1 MTSKRRT
8 WGGGCGACTQRRPDG
23 DLSSPRSFAHFSHC
37 CIFWCVYIFIVSWLM
52 TYSRRLT
59 HATAE
64 QTWTDSVSSIL
75 PPLLTPH
82 DDDLQMQ
89 MAQSSRRL
97 ASRACHLADPLSQLC
112 AAFREPS
119 QQFCRRGQRASAV
132 QRLHATRARG
142 VLISILIGAGA
153 APCGIFNLDEI

>member
-1 MTSKRRT
+1 MHTETPGWRFILSPIP
-8 WGGGCGACTQRRPDG
+8 RP
-23 DLSSPRSFAHFSHC
+23 FFSLLHLLVRVH
-37 CIFWCVYIFIVSWLM
+37 IHISWLM

-64 QTWTDSVSSIL
+64 QTWTDIVSSIL

>member
-1 MTSKRRT
+1 MHTETPGWRFILSPILRPFFSLLHLLVRVHIHRFLAHDIFTTIDARRLN
-8 WGGGCGACTQRRPDG
+8 RRGRIVFPQ
-23 DLSSPRSFAHFSHC
+23 SSPLSLLPTMM
-37 CIFWCVYIFIVSWLM
+37 IFKCRWHSRAGA
-52 TYSRRLT
+52 SRR
-59 HATAE
+59 AR
-64 QTWTDSVSSIL
+64 VI
-75 PPLLTPH
+75 LLT
-82 DDDLQMQ
+82 
-89 MAQSSRRL
+89 
-97 ASRACHLADPLSQLC
+97 PLSQLC